1 MKATFFVIASCAFI
15 LFLTT
20 TSRGDVAPTSPPP
33 EDTSSDAVRSD
44 TDPPLFAELV
54 GMNVKRT
61 DPGPGPWSYESLPP
75 SEKAYV
81 DRNRDT
87 TGQAQICNE
96 FTKAAI
102 ETAQAG
108 RAQAAQAQLGVENLG
123 AEGVVP

>member
-15 LFLTT
+15 LFLST
-20 TSRGDVAPTSPPP
+20 TSRGDVATTTPPA
-33 EDTSSDAVRSD
+33 EGSATEAGRSD
-44 TDPPLFAELV
+44 TDPPAFAELV

-61 DPGPGPWSYESLPP
+61 DPGPGPWSYEQLTPN
-75 SEKAYV
+75 EKAYV

-96 FTKAAI
+96 FTKAAT

-108 RAQAAQAQLGVENLG
+108 RAQAAQAELGVENLAG
-123 AEGVVP
+123 EGVVP